1 MTQVDAVSP
10 FAPSLEFFDSSAYTD
25 SSGQSKFSFD
35 IKPDICVYTEGS
47 GRRGLTDVARAEI
60 IMEFKWHTADDPF
73 CDPYPIGNDPVQ
85 QYSFLRDTKAG
96 VDTTG
101 QITAYA
107 AAQLGSQFR
116 TCVYSVL
123 IVKSWARLIR
133 WDRTGAIVTAPI
145 HYNKSDKLAEF
156 FRRYHKA
163 SPKLRGVD
171 TTVTTPTP
179 DEARLARICLEAD
192 EKAILVKITVPSPNS
207 KMEYVVRAP
216 IASHYTPPGRA
227 TRGFEAYDVQ
237 RCKKVYVKDT
247 WRVDLPGIE
256 REGETYELL
265 HKAGVRN
272 LAVCSAAGDI
282 SNHTT
287 VTHHF
292 RNETWACKTACELV
306 PHHHY
311 RLVMDTVGLN
321 LTSFPSSSVMLSS
334 VRDAVYC
341 MHFLF
346 VCSGQLLILVS
357 LGHKDAVAAGVL
369 HRDISAGN
377 ILIAGK
383 RGILIDWDLSKRLKK
398 PESCADM
405 HHADDRQTERSAD
418 MLHVDDRQTERS
430 ADMLHADDR
439 QTESS
444 ADTLHVDD
452 RQTESFA
459 DTLHADDHQTESC
472 ADTLHADDRQTY
484 HTRDTVRQPTRTVR
498 TNAMQWHY

>member
-1 MTQVDAVSP
+1 MTQVDAANP
-10 FAPSLEFFDSSAYTD
+10 FAPSLKFFDSSAYTD

-60 IMEFKWHTADDPF
+60 IIEFKWHTADDPF
-73 CDPYPIGNDPVQ
+73 CDPYPNGNDPVQ
-85 QYSFLRDTKAG
+85 QYSFLRNTKAG
-96 VDTTG
+96 VDTAG

-145 HYNKSDKLAEF
+145 HYNDSDELAEF

-163 SPKLRGVD
+163 SPQLRGVD

-179 DEARLARICLEAD
+179 VEARLARICLEAD
-192 EKAILVKITVPSPNS
+192 EKAVLVKITVPGPNS
-207 KMEYVVRAP
+207 QMEYVVRAP
-216 IASHYTPPGRA
+216 IATHYTPPGRA
-227 TRGFEAYDVQ
+227 TRGFEAYDIQ
-237 RCKKVYVKDT
+237 RCRKVYVKDT
-247 WRVDLPGIE
+247 WRVDLSGIE

-287 VTHHF
+287 VTHLF
-292 RNETWACKTACELV
+292 RNKPWACKTACELV

-311 RLVMDTVGLN
+311 RLVMDTVGLS
-321 LTSFPSSSVMLSS
+321 LTRFPSSSVMLSS

-357 LGHKDAVAAGVL
+357 LGHEDAIAAGVL
-369 HRDISAGN
+369 HRDVSAGN
-377 ILIAGK
+377 ILIVGE

-398 PESCADM
+398 PGSSADT
-405 HHADDRQTERSAD
+405 HHADDG
-418 MLHVDDRQTERS
+418 
-430 ADMLHADDR
+430 

-444 ADTLHVDD
+444 ADTLHADD
-452 RQTESFA
+452 GQTESYA
-459 DTLHADDHQTESC
+459 DTLHE
-472 ADTLHADDRQTY
+472 DDRQAC

-498 TNAMQWHY
+498 INAMQWHY